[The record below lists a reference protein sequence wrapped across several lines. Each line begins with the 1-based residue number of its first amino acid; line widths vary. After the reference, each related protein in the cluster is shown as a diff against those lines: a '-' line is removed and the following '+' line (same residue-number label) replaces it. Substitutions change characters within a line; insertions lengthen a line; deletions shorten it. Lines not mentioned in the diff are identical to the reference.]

1 MKVHFICFEITSTN
15 TSVDKDLLTVMQA
28 VEWSLTVWGALSNA
42 TFKNCWRHAGILPE
56 SWKLLLWPEDTSEV
70 GESDSV
76 DEQRVDDSDDAVD
89 EQLAALL
96 DQLPMEEAD
105 RLPVDEFISLPGEQE
120 TEGVRSLE
128 DVLDARNQQVPA
140 AADDEEPDPDELR
153 PPLVTLPQAQQMSA
167 DLLQFM
173 WDQPGY
179 FSECSMQEMMYIV
192 ARISSMPVA
201 NTNLTRQITIHAA
214 YGIEVERRA
223 RR

>member
-1 MKVHFICFEITSTN
+1 
-15 TSVDKDLLTVMQA
+15 VDKDLLTVMQA